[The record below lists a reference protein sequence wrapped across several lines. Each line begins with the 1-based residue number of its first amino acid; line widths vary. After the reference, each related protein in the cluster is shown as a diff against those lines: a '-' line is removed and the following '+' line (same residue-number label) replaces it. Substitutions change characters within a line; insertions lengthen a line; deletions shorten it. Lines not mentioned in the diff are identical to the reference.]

1 VSIGCT
7 RGSGMHTLGER
18 IELAPLELGCRQLGA
33 VIGSLLPG

>member
-1 VSIGCT
+1 
-7 RGSGMHTLGER
+7 MHTLGER